1 MMVISDVL
9 SRYKTRVNP
18 LFAERR
24 LELALVVALLL
35 LALQLA
41 WGVTRQIVDGGPAP
55 IPPAADSLS
64 VLALEQQPE
73 VSDDASAEIVSR
85 PLFWASRRPA
95 QAPDETA
102 PKKEKPK
109 AAATTLK
116 GVRVV
121 GVFGSGETGGAIVIV
136 KGKRQRV
143 AVDDELEGWTLESI
157 APDRAIFVSA
167 GGRDEKMLSMA
178 SLDVQYN
185 APATSASPAV
195 PTRVPGQKVPIA
207 PLQGIPEAEASEEQS
222 LSMGGR

>member
-1 MMVISDVL
+1 MMALGDIL
-9 SRYKTRVNP
+9 PRYKTRVNP

-24 LELALVVALLL
+24 LELVLVIATFLLV
-35 LALQLA
+35 LQVV
-41 WGVTRQIVDGGPAP
+41 WGIARQVVDGGPAP

-64 VLALEQQPE
+64 VRALEQLSE
-73 VSDDASAEIVSR
+73 VSEEASAEIVRR

-95 QAPDETA
+95 QAPEETA
-102 PKKEKPK
+102 PEEEKPK

-143 AVDDELEGWTLESI
+143 AVSDELEGWTLESV
-157 APDRAIFVSA
+157 APDRAVFVSA
-167 GGRDEKMLSMA
+167 AGRDEKMLNTA

-185 APATSASPAV
+185 APPASSVPAV
-195 PTRVPGQKVPIA
+195 PGQQIPTA
-207 PLQGIPEAEASEEQS
+207 PAQGISEAEASEEQT
-222 LSMGGR
+222 LTVGGQ